1 MSSHK
6 PGTKKNPS
14 DLFLAWDQIAAIK
27 FKRIG
32 NAQQYYVLGKD
43 GSEARF
49 SSYTFFRPKK
59 IARLIADRTGLTIQK
74 V

>member
-14 DLFLAWDQIAAIK
+14 DLFFAWDQIAAIK

-32 NAQQYYVLGKD
+32 NAQQVYVLGKD
-43 GSEARF
+43 GSEARL

>member
-32 NAQQYYVLGKD
+32 NAQQY
-43 GSEARF
+43 
-49 SSYTFFRPKK
+49 
-59 IARLIADRTGLTIQK
+59 
-74 V
+74 

>member
-6 PGTKKNPS
+6 PGTKKNLS

-32 NAQQYYVLGKD
+32 NAQQVL
-43 GSEARF
+43 RV
-49 SSYTFFRPKK
+49 R
-59 IARLIADRTGLTIQK
+59 
-74 V
+74 

>member
-14 DLFLAWDQIAAIK
+14 ELFLAWDQIAAIK

-32 NAQQYYVLGKD
+32 NAQQVLRVRYG
-43 GSEARF
+43 R
-49 SSYTFFRPKK
+49 
-59 IARLIADRTGLTIQK
+59 Q
-74 V
+74 